1 MGSLVTPD
9 MLAAVRA
16 VGATGL
22 ETDISILTRSI
33 IEGTNGNEDYEA
45 WVETDVVKGWIK
57 QNDRGPVLHLDEN
70 NGVIASIGRYR
81 IHLPVNATVAEGD
94 MLGLDGEVFIA
105 NEVNSENTY
114 RVFTTVIARKRD

>member
-1 MGSLVTPD
+1 

-45 WVETDVVKGWIK
+45 WVETSTVKGWVK

-70 NGVIASIGRYR
+70 NGVIGSVGRYR
-81 IHLPVNATVAEGD
+81 IHFPPDTVIDEGD
-94 MLGLDGEVFIA
+94 MLGLSGEVFIA

>member
-22 ETDISILTRSI
+22 ETEMTILTRSI
-33 IEGTNGNEDYEA
+33 IEGANGNEDYEA
-45 WVETDVVKGWIK
+45 WVTTSTVMGWVK
-57 QNDRGPVLHLDEN
+57 QNDRGPVLHLDEH

-81 IHLPVNATVAEGD
+81 IHFEPDVDIDEGD
-94 MLGLDGEVFIA
+94 MIGLNGEVFMA
-105 NEVNSENTY
+105 NEVNNENSY

>member
-1 MGSLVTPD
+1 

-45 WVETDVVKGWIK
+45 WVETSTVKGWIK

-70 NGVIASIGRYR
+70 NGVVVSIGRYR
-81 IHLPVNATVAEGD
+81 IHLPPDTNVDEGD
-94 MLGLDGEVFIA
+94 MLGLDGEMFIA

>member
-1 MGSLVTPD
+1 

-22 ETDISILTRSI
+22 ETELSILTRSI

-45 WVETDVVKGWIK
+45 WVQTDTVLGWIK
-57 QNDRGPVLHLDEN
+57 QNDRGPVLHLDDSA
-70 NGVIASIGRYR
+70 GAVASIGRYR
-81 IHLPVNATVAEGD
+81 IHLPIGTIIDEGD

-114 RVFTTVIARKRD
+114 RVFVTVIARKRD